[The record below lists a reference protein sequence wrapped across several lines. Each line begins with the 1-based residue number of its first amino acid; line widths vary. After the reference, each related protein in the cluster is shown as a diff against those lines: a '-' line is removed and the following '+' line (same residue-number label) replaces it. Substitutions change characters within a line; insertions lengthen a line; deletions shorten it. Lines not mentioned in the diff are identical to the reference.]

1 MHQIL
6 LKYKQ
11 LFKIKH
17 IMEFNSV
24 TKPYVNQLVSNSLL
38 KDFKILKIKNSWLS
52 QQCNVAMLVHQEL
65 YYYKLS

>member
-1 MHQIL
+1 
-6 LKYKQ
+6 
-11 LFKIKH
+11 
-17 IMEFNSV
+17 MEFNSV